1 MKQKDREIL
10 NKIFSQISKLTYS
23 ELKSQ
28 FNKEYE
34 EKLKIDTKYS
44 HDLNIEGRL
53 EREEHI
59 TNLDASQLKSFK
71 SVVKSIQNNYLF
83 TEDDIDRL
91 NNFTS
96 RLNYLLKST
105 SPHNRGMADQMNN
118 IKHGARINLNAPTFT
133 LKSNSNDLTNDN
145 SKSTVLEIH
154 KFFNDCIKSNTWK
167 EFKSYSKLDS
177 SFFNKSFEWKL
188 VYVFSNIK
196 NCQNKTNY
204 PLYYAAWQVTAEWGF
219 GVEYG
224 NYDAFCE
231 HYRNIDFIDEPRLL
245 HFSCYYY
252 LLRLALRNDKSYQ
265 KFLDSKEEKEKQNI
279 IKKLRENED
288 DDLNIKEKTNENKNE
303 MVSNNKFYILSI
315 NQLSRIFSSTQAGRE
330 FDFTISTSESLLS
343 DSTIS
348 QDDFLLVSCDD
359 KVYYQFKVIDKNE
372 EEIRLK
378 KIFEIEKSIGYSLDE
393 KGIIIEIDEEKSD
406 LICSKLFDYLVSKN
420 DPSDEIQNDPEV
432 HVKEKYT
439 GRFVFQV
446 LSYLNELDNLNSI
459 KPFFKINSDPIYTS
473 IKTNE
478 VSLTSIFKTSENE
491 LSKEELTFND
501 GKPRFFEDII
511 FFWKDKNFYLSTEW
525 TSGKDSR
532 LDLDNFKILIEKYYP
547 KYSIY
552 EEEGNYFFSDKIH
565 GKIKIDQ
572 VEFDISSFQNA
583 CDNAGLVYSD
593 KLITR
598 FVSSLLTKPF
608 VILTGLSGSGK
619 TKLAQAYVQ
628 WICQEESQ
636 YRIIPVGADWTNR
649 EPLLGYPN
657 ALKPEEYVKPDSGV
671 IDLIIQANSNPEL
684 PYFLILDEMNLS
696 HVERYFAD
704 FLSVM
709 ESNEE
714 IPLYADGT
722 VDNGVPS
729 KLKVPAN
736 LFIIGTVNID
746 ETTNMFSPKVL
757 DRANTIEF
765 RINNNE
771 MKGFLS
777 TTNDLNMIALLGKG
791 VNMSQNF
798 IGLSNNKSFT
808 TKDRDEINKSLLDF
822 FGELQKTSAEF
833 GYRSATEILRLINQ
847 LDTLNN
853 KISTSEKIDIAIMQK
868 LLPKLHGSRRKL
880 SPILETLGSFCL
892 TENLKV
898 VKDVFDKVDFDYS
911 NDMVLYP
918 LSLEKIARM
927 YKGAVDNGFA
937 SYAEA

>member
-511 FFWKDKNFYLSTEW
+511 F
-525 TSGKDSR
+525 
-532 LDLDNFKILIEKYYP
+532 
-547 KYSIY
+547 
-552 EEEGNYFFSDKIH
+552 
-565 GKIKIDQ
+565 
-572 VEFDISSFQNA
+572 
-583 CDNAGLVYSD
+583 
-593 KLITR
+593 
-598 FVSSLLTKPF
+598 LL
-608 VILTGLSGSGK
+608 
-619 TKLAQAYVQ
+619 
-628 WICQEESQ
+628 
-636 YRIIPVGADWTNR
+636 
-649 EPLLGYPN
+649 
-657 ALKPEEYVKPDSGV
+657 
-671 IDLIIQANSNPEL
+671 
-684 PYFLILDEMNLS
+684 
-696 HVERYFAD
+696 ER
-704 FLSVM
+704 
-709 ESNEE
+709 
-714 IPLYADGT
+714 
-722 VDNGVPS
+722 
-729 KLKVPAN
+729 
-736 LFIIGTVNID
+736 
-746 ETTNMFSPKVL
+746 
-757 DRANTIEF
+757 
-765 RINNNE
+765 
-771 MKGFLS
+771 
-777 TTNDLNMIALLGKG
+777 
-791 VNMSQNF
+791 
-798 IGLSNNKSFT
+798 
-808 TKDRDEINKSLLDF
+808 
-822 FGELQKTSAEF
+822 
-833 GYRSATEILRLINQ
+833 
-847 LDTLNN
+847 
-853 KISTSEKIDIAIMQK
+853 QK
-868 LLPKLHGSRRKL
+868 LLPFNRM
-880 SPILETLGSFCL
+880 
-892 TENLKV
+892 
-898 VKDVFDKVDFDYS
+898 DKW
-911 NDMVLYP
+911 
-918 LSLEKIARM
+918 
-927 YKGAVDNGFA
+927 
-937 SYAEA
+937 

>member
-1 MKQKDREIL
+1 MRQKDREL
-10 NKIFSQISKLTYS
+10 LKKIFSQISKLTYS

-44 HDLNIEGRL
+44 HDLNVEGRL

-71 SVVKSIQNNYLF
+71 SVVKSIQDNYLF

-118 IKHGARINLNAPTFT
+118 IKHGARINPNAPTFT

-145 SKSTVLEIH
+145 SKSTELEIH

-167 EFKSYSKLDS
+167 EFKSNSVLDS
-177 SFFNKSFEWKL
+177 SFFDKSFEWKL

-196 NCQNKTNY
+196 NCQDKTNY

-219 GVEYG
+219 DVEYG

-231 HYRNIDFIDEPRLL
+231 HYRNIDFIDEPKLL

-265 KFLDSKEEKEKQNI
+265 KLLDSKEEKEKQNI
-279 IKKLRENED
+279 IKELRENED
-288 DDLNIKEKTNENKNE
+288 DDLNIKEETNENKNE
-303 MVSNNKFYILSI
+303 MASNNKFYILAI
-315 NQLSRIFSSTQAGRE
+315 NQLSRIFSIAQAGKE
-330 FDFTISTSESLLS
+330 FDFTISTSESSLS

-348 QDDFLLVSCDD
+348 EDDFLLVSVDD
-359 KVYYQFKVIDKNE
+359 KVYYQFKVIDKTE

-378 KIFEIEKSIGYSLDE
+378 KIFEIEKTIGYT
-393 KGIIIEIDEEKSD
+393 IDEEGIFQEITQQEHD
-406 LICSKLFDYLVSKN
+406 IICQKLFSGFN
-420 DPSDEIQNDPEV
+420 A
-432 HVKEKYT
+432 EKT
-439 GRFVFQV
+439 ETVAKV
-446 LSYLNELDNLNSI
+446 DLENL
-459 KPFFKINSDPIYTS
+459 
-473 IKTNE
+473 
-478 VSLTSIFKTSENE
+478 
-491 LSKEELTFND
+491 KEEFADWLFHQ
-501 GKPRFFEDII
+501 GKYKRVY
-511 FFWKDKNFYLSTEW
+511 KGDKSV
-525 TSGKDSR
+525 
-532 LDLDNFKILIEKYYP
+532 LIEKLSEYEIAYENDFGI
-547 KYSIY
+547 SIFDFPNLPINIIMG
-552 EEEGNYFFSDKIH
+552 ELESNLIDESGQIGDLNKRTVGNGSVKAILGPNNYIKFLKELLKQQKVSSENLKIY
-565 GKIKIDQ
+565 GNQID
-572 VEFDISSFQNA
+572 FDIKSFQDD
-583 CDNAGLVYSD
+583 CKSAGLVYTD

-598 FVSSLLTKPF
+598 FVGSLLTKPF

-671 IDLIIQANSNPEL
+671 IDLILQANSNPEL
-684 PYFLILDEMNLS
+684 PHFLILDEMNLS

-714 IPLYADGT
+714 IPLYAEGT

-771 MKGFLS
+771 MKGFLGTAS
-777 TTNDLNMIALLGKG
+777 DLNMKALLGKG
-791 VNMSQNF
+791 ANMAQNF
-798 IGLSNNKSFT
+798 IDLSSNKSFT
-808 TKDRDEINKSLLDF
+808 NKDRDEINKTLLNF
-822 FGELQKTSAEF
+822 FGELQKTGAEF

-892 TENLKV
+892 TEDLKV
-898 VKDVFDKVDFDYS
+898 VKDVFDKDDFDYS
-911 NDMVLYP
+911 NDKVLYP